1 MRWLALGI
9 FAAFSI
15 LLLWYRGVLR
25 ARKTAR
31 KYVDKHLGRNSNDK
45 AGFIMSGPFSKVSRT
60 AGNSLALSKLRSSM
74 VNSGIKLD
82 WDTVVAFWLWLLVA
96 SPTLTVALLGNIIV
110 AVPAFIAVLFLPPA
124 ALPIVKRVRE
134 KNLIEQLE
142 RLTGDLALYLQCG
155 IPVEKAVELL
165 ADDFH
170 QPIKEHMD
178 RLKQEFDIGTVPD
191 KALMELAA
199 MFEDSEL
206 VLVAQ
211 TLKTSRE
218 TGADVSRVMES
229 IGITIRERAAM
240 KRELRTQTI
249 QGKMSGQ
256 MVAALPLL
264 FLALIA
270 VISRNA
276 LMTLVTT
283 VPGLIMLGTALTL
296 DIIGFKWINKILDI
310 KI

>member
-1 MRWLALGI
+1 MRWLALVI
-9 FAAFSI
+9 FATFSV
-15 LLLWYRGVLR
+15 LLLWYRGVIR
-25 ARKTAR
+25 ARKSAR
-31 KYVDKHLGRNSNDK
+31 KYVDKHLGRYGDDEGGSVFSRPFGRISRA
-45 AGFIMSGPFSKVSRT
+45 AGSSR
-60 AGNSLALSKLRSSM
+60 ALARLRSSL
-74 VNSGIKLD
+74 VNSGIRMD
-82 WDTVVAFWLWLLVA
+82 WDTVVALWLWLLVA
-96 SPTLTVALLGNIIV
+96 SPALTVAVLGNV
-110 AVPAFIAVLFLPPA
+110 VFAVPAFAAVFFLPPT
-124 ALPIVKRVRE
+124 ALSAVKRVHE

-142 RLTGDLALYLQCG
+142 RLTGDLALYIQCG
-155 IPVEKAVELL
+155 IPVDKAVELL
-165 ADDFH
+165 ANDFH
-170 QPIKEHMD
+170 QPVKEHLD
-178 RLKQEFDIGTVPD
+178 RLKKEFDIGTMPD
-191 KALMELAA
+191 KALMELATLV
-199 MFEDSEL
+199 EDSEL

-211 TLKTSRE
+211 TVRTSRE

-270 VISRNA
+270 MVSRNA
-276 LMTLVTT
+276 LLTLMTT

-296 DIIGFKWINKILDI
+296 DIIGFKWINRMLDI